1 MGNQFSN
8 EKKDFATTLDF
19 IASKYILSQNFIDM
33 KNLGDIAHC
42 NKLIVMTADMIE
54 KNVSEEEIEFLHQE
68 MKDGEVLNEMKKE
81 KILYMKKT
89 HCKDDDE
96 KNIKKKRMCIGIS
109 KFYVKIS
116 HIFAAILSTV
126 NPEYEY
132 MDNGTKKTV
141 SLKDKNTIP
150 KGTTDGKIKNSHIGL
165 CEKRLVTLLNKKE
178 LEKDYNNK
186 MFEVHPRLCEL
197 SWDNLGTEKGI
208 KELENLYR
216 DIYDYQEGN
225 YNNKT
230 DDSKKKYFSDLKKLY
245 KSFSDGEPNQV
256 DDINRVIVDNNNK
269 NIKRM
274 SDIDLIN
281 YKKNNGCITKKFNK
295 PYSDI
300 VRNGSLHKKYTDN
313 ITDLM
318 KSTHEFN
325 NKLLEIIDQLFT
337 ITIDKKNKKDV
348 IINKKLTHSTLDK
361 INEKTKT
368 ILLDRYINCEDK
380 FRKGV
385 SIYKEMIQEN
395 NKNKYEFEE
404 NENENNKNQKLKS
417 NDPIVSDGA
426 VVKFNDQEKIQKTK
440 IHEKRQKTK
449 VSIQPDAAKTDAETT
464 DEVAQGED
472 KTKPHAADAGDAEVT
487 IQQEEK
493 EGAVGAPQAGAAPAE
508 AVPAEAAPAQAGLA
522 VAGPTEAEVA
532 EAEVAEGAAQAGP
545 EVEPVGP
552 TAPDGT

>member
-33 KNLGDIAHC
+33 KNLGDMAHC

-150 KGTTDGKIKNSHIGL
+150 KGATDGKIKNSHIGL

-230 DDSKKKYFSDLKKLY
+230 DDSKKKYFSDLKKL
-245 KSFSDGEPNQV
+245 F
-256 DDINRVIVDNNNK
+256 I
-269 NIKRM
+269 
-274 SDIDLIN
+274 
-281 YKKNNGCITKKFNK
+281 
-295 PYSDI
+295 
-300 VRNGSLHKKYTDN
+300 
-313 ITDLM
+313 
-318 KSTHEFN
+318 
-325 NKLLEIIDQLFT
+325 
-337 ITIDKKNKKDV
+337 
-348 IINKKLTHSTLDK
+348 
-361 INEKTKT
+361 
-368 ILLDRYINCEDK
+368 
-380 FRKGV
+380 
-385 SIYKEMIQEN
+385 
-395 NKNKYEFEE
+395 
-404 NENENNKNQKLKS
+404 
-417 NDPIVSDGA
+417 
-426 VVKFNDQEKIQKTK
+426 
-440 IHEKRQKTK
+440 
-449 VSIQPDAAKTDAETT
+449 
-464 DEVAQGED
+464 
-472 KTKPHAADAGDAEVT
+472 
-487 IQQEEK
+487 
-493 EGAVGAPQAGAAPAE
+493 
-508 AVPAEAAPAQAGLA
+508 
-522 VAGPTEAEVA
+522 
-532 EAEVAEGAAQAGP
+532 
-545 EVEPVGP
+545 
-552 TAPDGT
+552 